1 MNKRTCGIRTVAGE
15 IDMRL
20 NPQYMYVDD
29 LDLEIIRLLI
39 KNSKLSIREIA
50 KSLGKAPSL
59 IHSRI
64 KRLERNNLIKAYTIL
79 LDYRRLGYDV
89 YALTLLQVDGA
100 HIVEVEEDLSR
111 EPNVKAVYDITGEY
125 DIAVI
130 SVFKSVS
137 ELDSFIKKTLKN
149 PYIKRSVTSVILR
162 VVKDTPHIEIQ

>member
-29 LDLEIIRLLI
+29 LDLKIIRLLI

-100 HIVEVEEDLSR
+100 HIVEVEEALSR

-149 PYIKRSVTSVILR
+149 PYIKRSVTSIILR
-162 VVKDTPHIEIQ
+162 IVKDTPHIEIQ